1 MVFTNVIADLIA
13 GSVIH
18 SDDLLLKACASELKQ
33 LLEAYQYFEQT
44 MDWLSKTIKIIL
56 STVQV

>member
-1 MVFTNVIADLIA
+1 MVFTNVIAYLIA
-13 GSVIH
+13 GCVIH
-18 SDDLLLKACASELKQ
+18 SDDLLLKACASELKW

-56 STVQV
+56 STVQG